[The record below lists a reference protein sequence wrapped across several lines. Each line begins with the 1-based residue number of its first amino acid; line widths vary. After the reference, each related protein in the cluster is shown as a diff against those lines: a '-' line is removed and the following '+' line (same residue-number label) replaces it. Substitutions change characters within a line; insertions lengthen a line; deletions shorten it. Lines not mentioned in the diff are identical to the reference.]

1 MNRDSDKLMMKK
13 LPILLLLIASCASC
27 VTHQELLNFSKGP
40 AFPDSPVDITNLP
53 QLRIQPDDLLSIRVR
68 ALEQETAEP
77 YNLEPANMQLNMGM
91 LGGGGMRPLIGYLVS
106 SEGEID
112 FPGLGTLR
120 VLGMTTDEVRAL
132 LVERLQPYL
141 IEPVVTV
148 RFLNFRIT
156 VLGEVTAPS
165 TFFVAQERV
174 TVLDMLGMAGDVTP
188 YGNRTNVLVIR
199 EQDGQRSFGRI
210 NLQERDLFASPY
222 FYLQQNDI
230 VYVEPLPVRTASIRD
245 QTQRILPWISVI
257 TALTTLGLTL
267 GNLR

>member
-1 MNRDSDKLMMKK
+1 MIKK
-13 LPILLLLIASCASC
+13 LPILLLLLASCASC

-40 AFPDSPVDITNLP
+40 EFPSSPVDITNLP
-53 QLRIQPDDLLSIRVR
+53 QLHIQPDDLLSIRVT
-68 ALEQETAEP
+68 ALDQEAAEP
-77 YNLEPANMQLNMGM
+77 YNIDGGMMRMGGM
-91 LGGGGMRPLIGYLVS
+91 GGIGMAGGGMRPLIGYLVNS
-106 SEGEID
+106 AGDID
-112 FPGLGTLR
+112 FPGLGNLR
-120 VLGMTTDEVRAL
+120 VLGMTTDEVRSL
-132 LVERLQPYL
+132 LLERLRPHL
-141 IEPVVTV
+141 IDPVITV

-165 TFFVAQERV
+165 TFFVANERV

-188 YGNRTNVLVIR
+188 YGNRTNVLIIR